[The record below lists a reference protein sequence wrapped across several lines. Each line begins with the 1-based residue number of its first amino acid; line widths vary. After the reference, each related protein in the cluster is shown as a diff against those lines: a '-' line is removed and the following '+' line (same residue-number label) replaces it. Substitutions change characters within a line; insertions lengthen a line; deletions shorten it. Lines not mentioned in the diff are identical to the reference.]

1 MAIRVGING
10 FGRIGRNTFRSIA
23 KNHAD
28 DIEIVGINELAP
40 VETNA
45 HLLKYDSNYGGF
57 PGTVEA
63 DDSAM
68 VVDGTAIRCFSEPDP
83 SKIDWNSVGAEIVI
97 ESTGFFTDAKQAAGH
112 LGGAVKK
119 VIISAPASN
128 EDVTVVLGVNE
139 GDYDPDAHNVIS
151 NASCTTNCLGPIA
164 KVLLD
169 AFGIESGVMTT
180 VHAYTGEQRL
190 QDMGHKDIRRARAA
204 ATNIIPTSTGAAKAI
219 ALVIPELEGK
229 LHGLAMRV
237 PTSTVS
243 IVDLVVSTSMPTSA
257 DEVNKALNQAADG
270 PMDGILQVC
279 DEELVSSD
287 FKGSEFSS
295 IVDSPSTMVMGGN
308 LVKVMSWYDNEWG
321 YSTRLGDLVQYV
333 AGKGL

>member
-68 VVDGTAIRCFSEPDP
+68 VVNGTAIRCFSEPDP

-97 ESTGFFTDAKQAAGH
+97 ESTGFFTDATQASGH
-112 LGGAVKK
+112 LGGSVKK

-139 GDYDPDAHNVIS
+139 GDYDPAAHDVIS

-279 DEELVSSD
+279 DEELVSTD

>member
-1 MAIRVGING
+1 MATRVGING
-10 FGRIGRNTFRSIA
+10 FGRIGRNSFRSMLQ
-23 KNHAD
+23 NHAD

-45 HLLKYDSNYGGF
+45 HLLKYDSNYGRF

-63 DDSAM
+63 EESAM
-68 VVDGTAIRCFSEPDP
+68 VVNGTAIRCFAEPDP
-83 SKIDWNSVGAEIVI
+83 SKIPWDSVGADIVV
-97 ESTGFFTDAKQAAGH
+97 ESTGFFTDATAAAGH
-112 LGGAVKK
+112 RGGSVKK

-128 EDVTVVLGVNE
+128 EDFTVVLGVNE
-139 GDYDPDAHNVIS
+139 GSYDPANHHIIS

-204 ATNIIPTSTGAAKAI
+204 AVNIIPTSTGAARAI
-219 ALVIPELEGK
+219 SLVIPELTGK

-257 DEVNKALNQAADG
+257 EEVNKALTQAAAG
-270 PMDGILQVC
+270 PMKGILDVC
-279 DEELVSSD
+279 EEELVSSD
-287 FKGSEFSS
+287 FKGSQFSS
-295 IVDSPSTMVMGGN
+295 IVDAPSTMVMGGT

-321 YSTRLGDLVQYV
+321 YSTRVGDLIAYV
-333 AGKGL
+333 AGKGF

>member
-10 FGRIGRNTFRSIA
+10 FGRIGRNSFRSMV
-23 KNHAD
+23 KNHGD
-28 DIEIVGINELAP
+28 DIEIVAINELAP

-63 DDSAM
+63 GDSAI
-68 VVDGTAIRCFSEPDP
+68 VVNGSAIRCFSEPDP
-83 SKIDWNSVGAEIVI
+83 AKIPWDSVGADVVV
-97 ESTGFFTDAKQAAGH
+97 ESTGFFTDATQAAGH
-112 LGGAVKK
+112 RGGSVKK

-128 EDVTVVLGVNE
+128 EDLTVVLGVNE
-139 GDYDPDAHNVIS
+139 GEYDGDAHHVIS
-151 NASCTTNCLGPIA
+151 NASCTTNCLAPVA

-169 AFGIESGVMTT
+169 SFGIESGVMTT

-204 ATNIIPTSTGAAKAI
+204 AANIIPTSTGAAKAI
-219 ALVIPELEGK
+219 SLVIPELTGK

-237 PTSTVS
+237 PTTTVS

-257 DEVNKALNQAADG
+257 DEVNKALTQAANG
-270 PMDGILQVC
+270 PMSKVLDVC
-279 DEELVSSD
+279 EEELVSSD
-287 FKGSEFSS
+287 FKGSEYSS
-295 IVDSPSTMVMGGN
+295 IVDAPSTMVMGGN

-321 YSTRLGDLVQYV
+321 YSTRVGDLIEYM
-333 AGKGL
+333 AGEGL

>member
-40 VETNA
+40 VDTNA

-57 PGTVEA
+57 DGTVEA
-63 DDSAM
+63 GDSAL

-83 SKIDWNSVGAEIVI
+83 GKIDWNGVGAEIVI
-97 ESTGFFTDAKQAAGH
+97 ESTGFFTDATQASGH
-112 LGGAVKK
+112 LGGSVKK

-139 GDYDPDAHNVIS
+139 GDYDPAAHNVIS

-219 ALVIPELEGK
+219 ALVIPALTGK

-237 PTSTVS
+237 PTATVS
-243 IVDLVVSTSMPTSA
+243 IVDLVVSTSMATSA
-257 DEVNKALNQAADG
+257 DEVNTALNRAADG
-270 PMDGILQVC
+270 PMKGILQVC

-333 AGKGL
+333 AAKGL